1 MSATMKAV
9 RFYRYGGPEVLQV
22 EDVPV
27 PQARAGEVL
36 IKVAASGVN
45 YADTMRRWNTYL
57 EPTPLPYTPGGEV
70 AGTVEALGEDV
81 GTVAVGTSV
90 LAATPAGGGY
100 AQYATIPAGQLI
112 PLPPQLDP
120 VRATA
125 VLVQGLSAHL
135 LLKASAR
142 LQPGESVL
150 VQAAAGG
157 VGTLAVQLAK
167 RLGAGRVIAAASSSA
182 KLELARSLGADA
194 GVNYTHD
201 EWPQQVLDANGGR
214 GVDVI
219 LEMAGGPVFERNF
232 DCLAPFGRVVVFGL
246 ASGQPTSLDPQR
258 LLGQCQ
264 SIIGFYLG
272 QFFAQPELIRTSL
285 GELMEEIISDRLKL
299 HVGHMFPLSRIAE
312 AHRLLEGRQTTGK
325 VVLQPWA
332 DA

>member
-9 RFYRYGGPEVLQV
+9 RFYRYGGPEVLQI
-22 EDVPV
+22 EDIPV
-27 PQARAGEVL
+27 PQPQAGEVL
-36 IKVAASGVN
+36 VKVTASGVN
-45 YADTMRRWNTYL
+45 YADTMRRWNTYP

-70 AGTVEALGEDV
+70 AGTVEALGEGV
-81 GTVAVGTSV
+81 GTVAIGTSV
-90 LAATPAGGGY
+90 LAAMPAGGGY
-100 AQYATIPAGQLI
+100 AQYVTIPAGQLI

-120 VRATA
+120 LRATA

-157 VGTLAVQLAK
+157 VGILAVQLAK
-167 RLGAGRVIAAASSSA
+167 RIGAGRVIAAASSIA
-182 KLELARSLGADA
+182 KLELAQSLGADA

-201 EWPQQVLDANGGR
+201 NWPQQVLDANGGR

-219 LEMAGGPVFERNF
+219 LEMVGGSVFERNF

-246 ASGQPTSLDPQR
+246 ASGQTTLLDPQR
-258 LLGQCQ
+258 LLARCQ

-272 QFFAQPELIRTSL
+272 QFFAQPELIQTSL
-285 GELMEEIISDRLKL
+285 GELIEEIISDRLTL
-299 HVGHMFPLSRIAE
+299 HVGHVLPLSKVAE